1 METVSQLNGRLTWFL
16 RKAAAPSLELR
27 WVCLAIRFDDIEWFV
42 APRTPLLWQR
52 RFLLVNCYVVRRFS
66 CSLRMRCRKN
76 LPLGGAVY
84 EQWRPQHLVVALV
97 VHERWR
103 CRRCRRCHR

>member
-42 APRTPLLWQR
+42 APRTPPLWQR
-52 RFLLVNCYVVRRFS
+52 RFLLVNCLVLRRLLASARSGVVKTFR
-66 CSLRMRCRKN
+66 
-76 LPLGGAVY
+76 
-84 EQWRPQHLVVALV
+84 
-97 VHERWR
+97 
-103 CRRCRRCHR
+103 